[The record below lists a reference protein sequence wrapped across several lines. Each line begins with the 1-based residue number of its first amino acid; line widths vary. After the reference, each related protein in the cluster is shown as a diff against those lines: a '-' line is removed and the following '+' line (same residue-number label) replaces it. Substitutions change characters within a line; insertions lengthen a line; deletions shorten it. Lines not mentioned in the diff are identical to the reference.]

1 MSAGAGRVG
10 RKLRRAHAVGDLLAD
25 RPIDRVVVVG
35 ALGHVG
41 ERQAVIRLRLGVG
54 RRGGGAAGNRQ
65 RVAGRGFVIVVA
77 ASRRRSD
84 DCRADTNDR
93 HLAGRGIDL
102 CNRFIAAFIG
112 NLAERLILVH
122 SQLVREIRRANALA
136 HRLGLIGNVPRS
148 LGDGEHGRAGDRHA
162 ALGGLPIDCHRA
174 NVRQCNDIV
183 GIRALTAGLVLDVH
197 TLSGSRF
204 DLDAVLLAVIGDGE
218 AVRRGGEFVIQ
229 SIGLRLLTAVVT
241 GKGDGKLSVRGTD
254 RIVRALHKLGAVVDH
269 ADIIKVRPCGS
280 VVGIAIADTNDFDG
294 LTAHILRSHSDSL
307 RIQRLVVPREDDL
320 LLTSLRSLPKTMK
333 NLGYYVA
340 PEDVGVEMRS
350 IASQH
355 PEVLS
360 APRRDLDLI
369 EPGYYLEAIGA
380 FRGFI
385 QDIQK
390 ARPKLEEQQIHA
402 EMEIEDLLHA
412 AEFYDLA
419 CDQGFDIYQRLREAR
434 IRRRNCKNAVAWI
447 DFVLDANPDEFL
459 RHDPSPRISGTQHR
473 QYRPR
478 ALPELFEELSS
489 LS

>member
-136 HRLGLIGNVPRS
+136 HRLGLIGNVLRS

-229 SIGLRLLTAVVT
+229 SIGLCLLTAVVT
-241 GKGDGKLSVRGTD
+241 SKGDGKISVRGTD

-269 ADIIKVRPCGS
+269 ADVIKVRPCGS

-307 RIQRLVVPREDDL
+307 RIQRLAVPREDDF
-320 LLTSLRSLPKTMK
+320 LLTSLSVSQARAVQLGVAADSQRRGSNCGEEIRNRSGECAVGD
-333 NLGYYVA
+333 LGRIQSNNASRISLIPQALSHLIRLEVKRVFTGYGRSS
-340 PEDVGVEMRS
+340 GVCYQSASRVITCASQFTAVSTIPDCCLRS
-350 IASQH
+350 IH
-355 PEVLS
+355 VT
-360 APRRDLDLI
+360 
-369 EPGYYLEAIGA
+369 
-380 FRGFI
+380 
-385 QDIQK
+385 
-390 ARPKLEEQQIHA
+390 
-402 EMEIEDLLHA
+402 
-412 AEFYDLA
+412 
-419 CDQGFDIYQRLREAR
+419 DQT
-434 IRRRNCKNAVAWI
+434 
-447 DFVLDANPDEFL
+447 ANIAG
-459 RHDPSPRISGTQHR
+459 SC
-473 QYRPR
+473 
-478 ALPELFEELSS
+478 
-489 LS
+489 

>member
-1 MSAGAGRVG
+1 MPWVITNDKFFVRSDRRGCATPIVD
-10 RKLRRAHAVGDLLAD
+10 KRRAKVFD
-25 RPIDRVVVVG
+25 
-35 ALGHVG
+35 
-41 ERQAVIRLRLGVG
+41 ER
-54 RRGGGAAGNRQ
+54 
-65 RVAGRGFVIVVA
+65 F
-77 ASRRRSD
+77 
-84 DCRADTNDR
+84 
-93 HLAGRGIDL
+93 
-102 CNRFIAAFIG
+102 
-112 NLAERLILVH
+112 
-122 SQLVREIRRANALA
+122 NA
-136 HRLGLIGNVPRS
+136 
-148 LGDGEHGRAGDRHA
+148 
-162 ALGGLPIDCHRA
+162 
-174 NVRQCNDIV
+174 
-183 GIRALTAGLVLDVH
+183 
-197 TLSGSRF
+197 
-204 DLDAVLLAVIGDGE
+204 
-218 AVRRGGEFVIQ
+218 GEF
-229 SIGLRLLTAVVT
+229 
-241 GKGDGKLSVRGTD
+241 
-254 RIVRALHKLGAVVDH
+254 
-269 ADIIKVRPCGS
+269 
-280 VVGIAIADTNDFDG
+280 
-294 LTAHILRSHSDSL
+294 
-307 RIQRLVVPREDDL
+307 
-320 LLTSLRSLPKTMK
+320 LRSLPKTMK

-340 PEDVGVEMRS
+340 PEDAGAEMRS

-369 EPGYYLEAIGA
+369 EPGYYLESIGA